1 MVSSCRWRLRL
12 HPCLPV
18 HAGLWVV
25 LWQGPAAA
33 AVAAEPG
40 LRRYVGS
47 AARRDPSTVGA
58 GCGNRGRR
66 RHSTSCPLAT
76 PLGALC
82 LDPHGRVHASDT
94 PAPFCFFFRSWS
106 CVMLSLAGCPCLLS
120 ACWYEHWSLCR
131 VGGGT
136 ARGGGGWCRRRPAPR
151 VGQGRVAGQGAPPQ
165 VALLSPCLWW
175 A

>member
-1 MVSSCRWRLRL
+1 VVSSCRWLLWL

-94 PAPFCFFFRSWS
+94 PAPFCFFFFALGRVS
-106 CVMLSLAGCPCLLS
+106 CCRWLAVLVCS
-120 ACWYEHWSLCR
+120 
-131 VGGGT
+131 
-136 ARGGGGWCRRRPAPR
+136 RPAGMSIGLC
-151 VGQGRVAGQGAPPQ
+151 VVWV
-165 VALLSPCLWW
+165 VALLVAAGDGAEDDLRREWDKVVSQAKALRRRLPF
-175 A
+175 